1 MRVVASLSF
10 LSGSVALYLYQY
22 LQCLFLHIV
31 DIITHML
38 DLMQNICVSCTFR
51 LGNFYSQSEIHN
63 VESFSYHIQIF
74 GRLEVL
80 M

>member
-1 MRVVASLSF
+1 MIDPQTRWSTVRVVASLSF

-38 DLMQNICVSCTFR
+38 DL
-51 LGNFYSQSEIHN
+51 H
-63 VESFSYHIQIF
+63 
-74 GRLEVL
+74 
-80 M
+80 